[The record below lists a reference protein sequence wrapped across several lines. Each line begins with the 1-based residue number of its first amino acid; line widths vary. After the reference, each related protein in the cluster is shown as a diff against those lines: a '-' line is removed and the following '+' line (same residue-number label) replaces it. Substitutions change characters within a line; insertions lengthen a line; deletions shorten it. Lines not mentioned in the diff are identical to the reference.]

1 MIKSLALAAS
11 LHALSPPPAGDSVL
25 GSTFVGPVINS
36 YSGNAMSG
44 WSWFHIDKSG
54 RYTGHTLAK
63 KPGANCFSYDPA
75 GWTGQ
80 LYRLDRQTYF
90 AYNDGAD
97 EGYLIGLSPNRM
109 TGASTYFGIA
119 PGVIEAN
126 WYVRNRH
133 FKPESVLKLAEG
145 VMCDSAR

>member
-1 MIKSLALAAS
+1 MIAALTLAAA
-11 LHALSPPPAGDSVL
+11 LHTLSPPPAGDSVL
-25 GSTFVGPVINS
+25 GSTFVGPVINV

-44 WSWFHIDKSG
+44 WSWFVIDKHG
-54 RYTGHTLAK
+54 KYTGHTLAK

-97 EGYLIGLSPNRM
+97 EGYLIGLSLDRRA
-109 TGASTYFGIA
+109 GASTYFGTS
-119 PGVIEAN
+119 PKVIEAN
-126 WYVRNRH
+126 WFYRSRH
-133 FKPESVLKLAEG
+133 FQPDKILKLAEG
-145 VMCDSAR
+145 VMCE